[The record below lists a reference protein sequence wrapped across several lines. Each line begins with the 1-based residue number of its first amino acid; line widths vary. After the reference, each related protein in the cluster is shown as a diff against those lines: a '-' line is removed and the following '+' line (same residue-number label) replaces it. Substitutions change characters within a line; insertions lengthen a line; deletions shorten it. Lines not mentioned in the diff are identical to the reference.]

1 CSVMKS
7 QTIIILNSFYI
18 KTNTK
23 WCTQRHTM
31 TYIETAATGWNE
43 SPELTEVIFVNG
55 QEFVHYKS
63 SLKKMVPKT
72 EWIEKTVD
80 PEYWERERQRNIHN
94 EQAIKAHVVWLM
106 ERLNQTSGVH
116 ILQWM
121 YGCEWN
127 EDTEEVTGFEI
138 LGYDGRDY
146 VAFDLKTETYI
157 ASAPQSL
164 LLRFLVSFH
173 AFIVSFHLFLIT
185 LHRYFSRDTLVIP
198 PSVSLLQKTPSSPIS
213 CHATGFFPNVAEMFW
228 RKDGE
233 ELHEGVHKG
242 EILPNNDET
251 FQMSV
256 DLKLSSVK
264 PEDWERHECVF
275 QLRNP
280 NKHFRESKNAQ
291 VAKSIIRCI
300 IKQGMLERLYPSRG
314 LGFSRKKMDGLLNRM
329 NALTSSA
336 TTKGLK
342 DHRRQLK

>member
-1 CSVMKS
+1 MKTLIFLVVATCFCLFVS
-7 QTIIILNSFYI
+7 E
-18 KTNTK
+18 
-23 WCTQRHTM
+23 RHTM

-157 ASAPQSL
+157 ASAPQAVITKHNWDRDKTRIL
-164 LLRFLVSFH
+164 YKKYFLTQEF
-173 AFIVSFHLFLIT
+173 
-185 LHRYFSRDTLVIP
+185 P

-275 QLRNP
+275 QFSGV
-280 NKHFRESKNAQ
+280 NKEIVTKLD
-291 VAKSIIRCI
+291 KTK
-300 IKQGMLERLYPSRG
+300 IKTNTGFHVGGVIRG
-314 LGFSRKKMDGLLNRM
+314 LAVLLLAVCIGIYFKLRGNGNEQNIFLCFM
-329 NALTSSA
+329 NYIHVKYL
-336 TTKGLK
+336 LF
-342 DHRRQLK
+342 LVLIF

>member
-1 CSVMKS
+1 MKKVKPRFMFV
-7 QTIIILNSFYI
+7 LNFMPFFVKASAGSYWY
-18 KTNTK
+18 TVS
-23 WCTQRHTM
+23 
-31 TYIETAATGWNE
+31 TGGF
-43 SPELTEVIFVNG
+43 IFVNG

-80 PEYWERERQRNIHN
+80 PEYWEREKYLSFTTI
-94 EQAIKAHVVWLM
+94 LY
-106 ERLNQTSGVH
+106 LSGVH
-116 ILQWM
+116 ILQWV

-157 ASAPQSL
+157 ASAPQAVITKHNWDRDKTRISYKKYFLTQECVDKLKNFVNSGRKSL
-164 LLRFLVSFH
+164 MKTV
-173 AFIVSFHLFLIT
+173 
-185 LHRYFSRDTLVIP
+185 P
-198 PSVSLLQKTPSSPIS
+198 PSVSLLQKSPSSPIS

-233 ELHEGVHKG
+233 ELHEDVHKG

-264 PEDWERHECVF
+264 PEDWERYDCVF
-275 QLRNP
+275 QFSGISPWVNTP
-280 NKHFRESKNAQ
+280 ESH
-291 VAKSIIRCI
+291 
-300 IKQGMLERLYPSRG
+300 
-314 LGFSRKKMDGLLNRM
+314 D
-329 NALTSSA
+329 
-336 TTKGLK
+336 
-342 DHRRQLK
+342 

>member
-1 CSVMKS
+1 MKKVKPRFMFV
-7 QTIIILNSFYI
+7 LNFMPFFVKASAGSYWY
-18 KTNTK
+18 TVS
-23 WCTQRHTM
+23 
-31 TYIETAATGWNE
+31 TGGF
-43 SPELTEVIFVNG
+43 IFVNG

-80 PEYWERERQRNIHN
+80 PEYWEREKYLSFTTI
-94 EQAIKAHVVWLM
+94 LY
-106 ERLNQTSGVH
+106 LSGVH
-116 ILQWM
+116 ILQWV

-157 ASAPQSL
+157 ASAPQAVITKHNWDRDKTRISYKKYFLTQECVDKLKNFVNSGRKSL
-164 LLRFLVSFH
+164 MKTV
-173 AFIVSFHLFLIT
+173 
-185 LHRYFSRDTLVIP
+185 P
-198 PSVSLLQKTPSSPIS
+198 PSVSLLQKSPSSPIS

-233 ELHEGVHKG
+233 ELHEDVHKG

-264 PEDWERHECVF
+264 PEDWERYDCVF
-275 QLRNP
+275 QFSERSILLQLRKLSP
-280 NKHFRESKNAQ
+280 RACLCSCCLYLTLSSTSTDHIIFFSWIYLIIILYFSSSDSK
-291 VAKSIIRCI
+291 SSSDIT
-300 IKQGMLERLYPSRG
+300 IKTELMTSTYRLSVTH
-314 LGFSRKKMDGLLNRM
+314 SLN
-329 NALTSSA
+329 LCVVLHVFT
-336 TTKGLK
+336 
-342 DHRRQLK
+342 H

>member
-1 CSVMKS
+1 M
-7 QTIIILNSFYI
+7 IISISFSLFLVLFHLFP
-18 KTNTK
+18 TELL
-23 WCTQRHTM
+23 RHTM

-80 PEYWERERQRNIHN
+80 PEYWEREKYLSFTTI
-94 EQAIKAHVVWLM
+94 LY
-106 ERLNQTSGVH
+106 LSGVH
-116 ILQWM
+116 ILQWV

-157 ASAPQSL
+157 ASAPQAVITKHNWDRDKTRISYKKYFLTQECVDKLKNFVNSGRKSL
-164 LLRFLVSFH
+164 MKTV
-173 AFIVSFHLFLIT
+173 
-185 LHRYFSRDTLVIP
+185 P
-198 PSVSLLQKTPSSPIS
+198 PSVSLLQKSPSSPIS

-233 ELHEGVHKG
+233 ELHEDVHKG

-264 PEDWERHECVF
+264 PEDWERYDCVF
-275 QLRNP
+275 QFSGV
-280 NKHFRESKNAQ
+280 NKEIVTKLDKTKIKTNTGKTEFKGRLLIFKKYIYLSSGLFCYSMYIVTCHHHSGSVNGHKN
-291 VAKSIIRCI
+291 
-300 IKQGMLERLYPSRG
+300 
-314 LGFSRKKMDGLLNRM
+314 
-329 NALTSSA
+329 
-336 TTKGLK
+336 
-342 DHRRQLK
+342 

>member
-1 CSVMKS
+1 MKTLIFLVVVGTYS
-7 QTIIILNSFYI
+7 TAAE
-18 KTNTK
+18 
-23 WCTQRHTM
+23 RHTI

-43 SPELTEVIFVNG
+43 SPELTEVIFVNR

-80 PEYWERERQRNIHN
+80 PEYWERERQRNIHS

-157 ASAPQSL
+157 ASAPQAVITKHNWDRDKTRISYKKYFLTQECVDKLKNFVNSGRKSL
-164 LLRFLVSFH
+164 MKTV
-173 AFIVSFHLFLIT
+173 
-185 LHRYFSRDTLVIP
+185 P
-198 PSVSLLQKTPSSPIS
+198 PSVSLLQKSPSSPIS

-233 ELHEGVHKG
+233 ELHEDVHKG

-264 PEDWERHECVF
+264 PEDWERYDCVF
-275 QLRNP
+275 QFGGV
-280 NKHFRESKNAQ
+280 NKEIVTKLDKTKIKTNTGKTEFRGRLLIFKKYIYLSSGLFCYSMYIVTCHHHSGSVNGHKN
-291 VAKSIIRCI
+291 
-300 IKQGMLERLYPSRG
+300 
-314 LGFSRKKMDGLLNRM
+314 
-329 NALTSSA
+329 
-336 TTKGLK
+336 
-342 DHRRQLK
+342 